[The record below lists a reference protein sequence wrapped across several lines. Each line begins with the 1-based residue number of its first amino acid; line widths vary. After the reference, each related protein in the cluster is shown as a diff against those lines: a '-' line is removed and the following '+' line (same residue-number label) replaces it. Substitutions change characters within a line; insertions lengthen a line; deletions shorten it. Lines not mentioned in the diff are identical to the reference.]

1 METIMPITVRIPTPL
16 RKLTNEQDIVTANES
31 GTLAQLIESLEG
43 QFPGMKERLCDET
56 GELRRFVNVYVNG
69 EDVRFL
75 SGLQTQI
82 GAGAEVSI
90 VPAVAG
96 G

>member
-1 METIMPITVRIPTPL
+1 MPISVRIPTPL
-16 RKLTNEQDIVTANES
+16 RKLTNEQDIVTAEHS
-31 GTLAQLIESLEG
+31 GTLAELIDVLERDY
-43 QFPGMKERLCDET
+43 PGLKERLCDET
-56 GELRRFVNVYVNG
+56 GELRRFVNVYING

-75 SGLQTQI
+75 SGLQTALA
-82 GAGAEVSI
+82 AGAEVSI

>member
-1 METIMPITVRIPTPL
+1 MPIKVRIPTPL

-31 GTLAQLIESLEG
+31 GTLAELIDSLEV
-43 QFPGMKERLCDET
+43 QFPGLKERLCDET

-69 EDVRFL
+69 EDVRFM

-82 GAGAEVSI
+82 SAGAEVSI

>member
-1 METIMPITVRIPTPL
+1 MAITVRIPTPL
-16 RKLTNEQDIVTANES
+16 RKLTNEQDTVIANES
-31 GTLAQLIESLEG
+31 GTLAQLIDALEQ
-43 QFPGMKERLCDET
+43 QFPGLKERLCDEQ

-75 SGLQTQI
+75 SGLETLI
-82 GAGAEVSI
+82 EADAEVSI

-96 G
+96 GC

>member
-1 METIMPITVRIPTPL
+1 MPTVRIPTPL
-16 RKLTNEQDIVTANES
+16 RKLTNEQDIITMADGGS
-31 GTLAQLIESLEG
+31 LLQLIETLEG
-43 QFPGMKERLCDET
+43 QYPGLKERLCDES

-75 SGLQTQI
+75 SGLKTEI
-82 GAGAEVSI
+82 AVGAEVSI

>member
-1 METIMPITVRIPTPL
+1 MPITVRIPTPL
-16 RKLTNEQDIVTANES
+16 RKLTNEQDIVQGDGE
-31 GTLAQLIESLEG
+31 TLQQMIDGLEAQY
-43 QFPGMKERLCDET
+43 PGLRERLCDET

-69 EDVRFL
+69 EDVRFQDGVDTRL
-75 SGLQTQI
+75 NEN
-82 GAGAEVSI
+82 AEVSI

>member
-1 METIMPITVRIPTPL
+1 MSVTVRIPAPL
-16 RKLTNEQDIVTANES
+16 RKVTGEREVVTADD
-31 GTLAQLIESLEG
+31 GGSLLEMISRLDKEY
-43 QFPGMKERLCDET
+43 PGLKERICDES
-56 GELRRFVNVYVNG
+56 GELRRFVNIYIKG

-75 SGLQTQI
+75 SGLQTTVK
-82 GAGAEVSI
+82 AGDEVSI

>member
-1 METIMPITVRIPTPL
+1 MSVSVRIPTPL
-16 RKLTNEQDIVTANES
+16 RKLTNEADVVS
-31 GTLAQLIESLEG
+31 GDGGTLTSCIESLEE
-43 QFPGMKERLCDET
+43 QYPGLKERLCDEA

-75 SGLQTQI
+75 
-82 GAGAEVSI
+82 AGMATALKAGDEVSI

>member
-1 METIMPITVRIPTPL
+1 MPITVRIPTPL
-16 RKLTNEQDIVTANES
+16 RKLTNEQESLVANEG
-31 GTLAQLIESLEG
+31 GTLADLINVLEAEH
-43 QFPGMKERLCDET
+43 PGLKERLCDET

-75 SGLQTQI
+75 SGLATPI
-82 GAGAEVSI
+82 VAGAEVSI